1 MSVTTNEECTIPT
14 TSIVFA
20 PAVTHSHKTYQQQ
33 QNSRT
38 LFAFFPSNEIDS
50 F

>member
-1 MSVTTNEECTIPT
+1 MIANEECIIPA

-20 PAVTHSHKTYQQQ
+20 PTMNHNHKTYQQQ
-33 QNSRT
+33 QNSRK
-38 LFAFFPSNEIDS
+38 FFPLLPSKEIDH